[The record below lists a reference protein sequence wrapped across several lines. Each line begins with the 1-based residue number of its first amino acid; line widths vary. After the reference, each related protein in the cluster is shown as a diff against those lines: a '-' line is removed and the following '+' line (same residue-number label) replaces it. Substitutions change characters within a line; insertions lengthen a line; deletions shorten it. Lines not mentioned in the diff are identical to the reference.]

1 VPGRI
6 GGGVLMAGAA
16 QRRSE
21 WPLILS
27 LLVAATG
34 LVVLTFYDWRNGV
47 MIFSGAILLAGLLR
61 LSLSDSAAGLLHVR
75 GRTFDTA
82 LLLGVGLAIGTLGLI
97 VPN

>member
-1 VPGRI
+1 
-6 GGGVLMAGAA
+6 MAGAA
-16 QRRSE
+16 RRRSE

>member
-1 VPGRI
+1 
-6 GGGVLMAGAA
+6 MAGEV

-47 MIFSGAILLAGLLR
+47 LVFAGSVVLAGLLR
-61 LSLSDSAAGLLHVR
+61 ATLSDTAAGLLHVR
-75 GRTFDTA
+75 GRMFDITFLIA
-82 LLLGVGLAIGTLGLI
+82 VGAAIATLGLI

>member
-1 VPGRI
+1 
-6 GGGVLMAGAA
+6 MAGEA

-34 LVVLTFYDWRNGV
+34 LVILTFYNWRNGV
-47 MIFSGAILLAGLLR
+47 LIFSGAVLLAGLLR
-61 LSLSDSAAGLLHVR
+61 ASLTDTTAGLLHVR

-82 LLLGVGLAIGTLGLI
+82 LLLAVGLAIGTLALI
-97 VPN
+97 VPS

>member
-1 VPGRI
+1 
-6 GGGVLMAGAA
+6 MAGEA

-34 LVVLTFYDWRNGV
+34 LVVLTFYNWRNGV
-47 MIFSGAILLAGLLR
+47 LVFAGAVLLAGVLR
-61 LSLSDSAAGLLHVR
+61 IFLSDTTAGLLHVR
-75 GRTFDTA
+75 GRMFDTA
-82 LLLGVGLAIGTLGLI
+82 LLLGVGLAIGTLALI

>member
-1 VPGRI
+1 
-6 GGGVLMAGAA
+6 MAGEV

-34 LVVLTFYDWRNGV
+34 LVVLWFYNWRNGV
-47 MIFSGAILLAGLLR
+47 LIFAGSVGLAGLFR
-61 LSLSDSAAGLLHVR
+61 AALSDTAAGLLHVR
-75 GRTFDTA
+75 GRMFDTA
-82 LLLGVGLAIGTLGLI
+82 FLLAVGVAIAILGLI